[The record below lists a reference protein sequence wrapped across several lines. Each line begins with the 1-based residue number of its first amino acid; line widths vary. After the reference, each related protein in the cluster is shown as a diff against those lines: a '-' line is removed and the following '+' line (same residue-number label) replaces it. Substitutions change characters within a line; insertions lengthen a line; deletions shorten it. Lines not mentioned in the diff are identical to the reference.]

1 MPKSK
6 SGLFLMELIIAIC
19 FFAVASAV
27 CVQLFAS
34 AYTISRRGEGM
45 QMAVMHSQSAISA
58 FRHTNADINAMALL
72 LDGHI
77 LDDSITVSFD
87 DDWIQTNT
95 DVRYTMTISVDTNQV
110 PAIVYVRMHDT
121 QMNEYLYYIQVL
133 KYLGIS
139 R

>member
-45 QMAVMHSQSAISA
+45 QMALIHSQSAVAA
-58 FRHTNADINAMALL
+58 FRHTDADINAMAGLL
-72 LDGHI
+72 NGNI
-77 LDDSITVSFD
+77 NGNEIYVSFD
-87 DDWIQTNT
+87 DDWIHTNT
-95 DVRYTMTISVDTNQV
+95 NIRYTMTIRIDTNE
-110 PAIVYVRMHDT
+110 ALALADIRVRDM
-121 QMNEYLYYIQVL
+121 QMDEYLYYIQVL
-133 KYLGIS
+133 KYLGIT